1 VGRVRDLPDDD
12 SWLIDRRRAI
22 GDRIRAERLQQNLT
36 QDAVWMAARLN
47 RGTIQRVEAGEEAKL
62 GTLLRIARVLDIPLA
77 ELVR

>member
-1 VGRVRDLPDDD
+1 MGRVRDLPDDD

-47 RGTIQRVEAGEEAKL
+47 RGTIQRVEAGEEVKL
-62 GTLLRIARVLDIPLA
+62 GTLLRIAWVLEVSLS

>member
-1 VGRVRDLPDDD
+1 MGRVRDLPDDD

-47 RGTIQRVEAGEEAKL
+47 RGTIQRVEAGEEVKL
-62 GTLLRIARVLDIPLA
+62 GTLLRIAWVLEVPLS